1 MAQRWEHSPPTNVA
15 WVQIPPLT
23 HMWVEFVVGSLLC
36 SERFFSGYSG
46 FPLSSKTNI
55 SRNSSSTRKHVD
67 EEPLSGCVT
76 SKSLCIYLFNYY
88 YFKLYWISRITTTSG
103 PCLRKCGTYSG
114 AALIRINTVLKLLR
128 LFSLSLLFLE
138 ICWLNF
144 LFFFAQQM
152 HEGIGRAEIADPWG
166 KITRINYM
174 VQIFYSQCFNKID
187 LEEERADMV
196 QLIAEIRSCF
206 FPKLLS
212 LQGKVLFARP
222 TFEGLAKW
230 V

>member
-1 MAQRWEHSPPTNVA
+1 
-15 WVQIPPLT
+15 
-23 HMWVEFVVGSLLC
+23 MWVEFVVGSLLC
-36 SERFFSGYSG
+36 CERFFSGYSG

-55 SRNSSSTRKHVD
+55 SRNSSSTKKHVD
-67 EEPLSGCVT
+67 EEPPSGCVT

-88 YFKLYWISRITTTSG
+88 HFKLYWISRITTTPG
-103 PCLRKCGTYSG
+103 PCLRKCCTYSG

-128 LFSLSLLFLE
+128 LFSLSILFLE

-152 HEGIGRAEIADPWG
+152 REGIGRAEVADPWG
-166 KITRINYM
+166 KITRINYT
-174 VQIFYSQCFNKID
+174 VQIFHSQCFNKID
-187 LEEERADMV
+187 LEEEGADMV
-196 QLIAEIRSCF
+196 QLITEIRSCF

-212 LQGKVLFARP
+212 LQGKVLFGRP